1 MTSLSAL
8 DYFPLP
14 LTAKLFY
21 SGITPYD
28 WQLWGCITWIH
39 EMDITL
45 PLHTGGTTSPTSPII
60 TTPDEWLNLAF
71 LRW

>member
-1 MTSLSAL
+1 MDPSQRCS
-8 DYFPLP
+8 D
-14 LTAKLFY
+14 LFQ
-21 SGITPYD
+21 GF
-28 WQLWGCITWIH
+28 W
-39 EMDITL
+39 DITL